1 MTNNGMVQ
9 MVGYDYMVDV
19 SHRAVYNKYGRP
31 VKEQYSITGGRHFK
45 MTNRKGVRHSIG
57 SSRVMYSAM
66 KGINPDDIPSDVCV
80 IQDGDVYRLM
90 YRSDMQEVTN
100 RIVCDNRRKRYREM
114 LVEKA
119 HEIQLLLDYHDTGD
133 RMPVITYCVQ
143 QQRKL
148 MAYIIKTFHI
158 GEGKAHDIASESI
171 ETICQHLTSGEHSIV
186 EIMPTL
192 RGYAR
197 SIISKRRKLLNI
209 EH

>member
-1 MTNNGMVQ
+1 

-19 SHRAVYNKYGRP
+19 AHRAVYNKYGRP
-31 VKEQYSITGGRHFK
+31 VKEQHSTGGRHFK

-66 KGINPDDIPSDVCV
+66 KGINPDDIPSSVCV
-80 IQDGDVYRLM
+80 IQDGDVFRLM

-100 RIVCDNRRKRYREM
+100 RIVCLNRKKRYREM

-119 HEIQLLLDYHDTGD
+119 HEIQLLLDFYDTGN
-133 RMPVITYCVQ
+133 RMPVIKYCVQ
-143 QQRKL
+143 QQRRL
-148 MAYIIKTFHI
+148 MAYIIKNFHV

-171 ETICQHLTSGEHSIV
+171 ETICQDLTCGNHSIV
-186 EIMPTL
+186 EITPTL

-197 SIISKRRKLLNI
+197 SIIRKKGKTLNI

>member
-1 MTNNGMVQ
+1 MTNNEMVQ

-19 SHRAVYNKYGRP
+19 ANRAVYNKYGRP
-31 VKEQYSITGGRHFK
+31 VKEQHSITSGRHFK
-45 MTNRKGVRHSIG
+45 MTNQKGVRHSIG

-66 KGINPDDIPSDVCV
+66 NGINPDDIPISVCV
-80 IQDGDVYRLM
+80 VQDGDVYRLM

-100 RIVCDNRRKRYREM
+100 RIVCDNRQKRYRTM
-114 LVEKA
+114 LEEKA

-133 RMPVITYCVQ
+133 RTPVITYCVQ

-148 MAYIIKTFHI
+148 MAYIIKNFHV
-158 GEGKAHDIASESI
+158 GEDKAYDIASESI
-171 ETICQHLTSGEHSIV
+171 ENICQNLICGKHSIV

-197 SIISKRRKLLNI
+197 SIISKQRKI
-209 EH
+209 TEYR